1 MCVCVCVCVCVCI
14 IYVFILNWSHI
25 QILLDLQWV
34 HPDKPIVSWR
44 NCKLKMHLRRWSQ
57 DSGGI
62 GEGDHFLPNTFIKS
76 SFECWA
82 TSTKQLLNA
91 GRGHQTTRKTGQS
104 LQKEV
109 GQNIKDK
116 NKDKE
121 FRDQRRSILGRELWR
136 RTSFHI
142 IGNPL
147 TGGLVGRLGI
157 SKGNIARKKKSLTNI
172 TSGEIAQKL
181 MSASSKWGL
190 GREA

>member
-1 MCVCVCVCVCVCI
+1 M
-14 IYVFILNWSHI
+14 
-25 QILLDLQWV
+25 Q
-34 HPDKPIVSWR
+34 
-44 NCKLKMHLRRWSQ
+44 SQ
-57 DSGGI
+57 DGRGI
-62 GEGDHFLPNTFIKS
+62 GQGEHFIHQKFVRR
-76 SFECWA
+76 SFECGA

-91 GRGHQTTRKTGQS
+91 GRGHRTTRKTSQS

-147 TGGLVGRLGI
+147 TGGLVGRFGI
-157 SKGNIARKKKSLTNI
+157 SKGNIARKKKKK
-172 TSGEIAQKL
+172 KL
-181 MSASSKWGL
+181 NQHYQWRNCSETHVCQQQVGAGQGSIGYIVCP
-190 GREA
+190 